1 MKAEILS
8 SRGATPP
15 HHRTYTWQ
23 GAFLKKLKDSK
34 ILLLMVLP
42 TLLYFIIF
50 HYLPMWG
57 VLISFK
63 DFSIF
68 KGFSESPW
76 VGLKYFD
83 LFFGNPNAWRLIRN
97 TLLLS
102 AYSILWGFPMP
113 IIFALFLNEVR
124 KEKAKKFVQTVSYM
138 PHFISTVVL
147 VSMVTM
153 FLSPSTGLLNNLRD
167 LLGFERI
174 YFMGKS
180 SYFRTIYIIS
190 GIWQSLGWSSILY
203 LAAISNI
210 DQQLYEA
217 AVIDGAGKL
226 KQIIYVTIPCIA
238 PTIITLFLL
247 NLGSIMNVG
256 FEKAFLLQNPGI
268 YDTADVIQTFVYR
281 QGIKQGNFSYASAV
295 GLFNSAINVTLL
307 VISNLISK
315 RLSQTSLW

>member
-1 MKAEILS
+1 
-8 SRGATPP
+8 
-15 HHRTYTWQ
+15 
-23 GAFLKKLKDSK
+23 
-34 ILLLMVLP
+34 V
-42 TLLYFIIF
+42 
-50 HYLPMWG
+50 
-57 VLISFK
+57 
-63 DFSIF
+63 
-68 KGFSESPW
+68 
-76 VGLKYFD
+76 
-83 LFFGNPNAWRLIRN
+83 
-97 TLLLS
+97 
-102 AYSILWGFPMP
+102 
-113 IIFALFLNEVR
+113 LFLNEVR